1 MQGYE
6 GEKGRMLLQPMA
18 FVFHF
23 SLFIFDLR
31 SSLLTLG
38 KANASI
44 ALLSLNRRLHF
55 ALRAGSLSV
64 KVTF

>member
-1 MQGYE
+1 
-6 GEKGRMLLQPMA
+6 MLLQPMA